1 MQHDDLDRS
10 FGFLVTDVTRLL
22 RKVFDGRVRSLGMTR
37 SQWSVLAYL
46 YRSDGITQSALANL
60 LEIAK
65 PSTARLLDR
74 LEAAGWVQRRP
85 DSEDRRAKR
94 VFLTD
99 KAGTVLVTMREIG
112 LQTREDAL
120 ANISREDRE
129 RLIDML
135 IAIKTNLLNLAPAE
149 TPANGGVYAQ
159 RVNERP
165 RKASGAGSTPQ
176 RGQSVSE

>member
-46 YRSDGITQSALANL
+46 YRSDGITQSALADL

-65 PSTARLLDR
+65 PSMARLLDR

-85 DSEDRRAKR
+85 DSKDRRAKR

-99 KAGTVLVTMREIG
+99 KTRTVLVTMREIG

-120 ANISREDRE
+120 ANIPREDRE

-149 TPANGGVYAQ
+149 TPANGGAHAQ

-165 RKASGAGSTPQ
+165 GKSRARAPRPSEGS
-176 RGQSVSE
+176 R

>member
-22 RKVFDGRVRSLGMTR
+22 RKVFDGRVKSLGMTR

-46 YRSDGITQSALANL
+46 YRSDGITQSALADL

-65 PSTARLLDR
+65 PSMARLLDR

-85 DSEDRRAKR
+85 DSKDRRAKR

-99 KAGTVLVTMREIG
+99 KARTMLVTMREIG

-129 RLIDML
+129 RLVDML

-149 TPANGGVYAQ
+149 TPANGGAYAQ
-159 RVNERP
+159 RVNEPPGKSRARAPRP
-165 RKASGAGSTPQ
+165 SEGS
-176 RGQSVSE
+176 R